1 MTSVHGLLD
10 GLCLLGETLRLLT
23 VVPGWCRRIVAVYSG
38 KARKSLSCAWLVL
51 IEGVDRVS
59 VPLGG
64 HSQELLLGLILIVA
78 VKQNSNPTV
87 VAPLLDVLVLLF
99 FDQLIDLS
107 ILKTLGAILFDPV
120 RHLVHQTIQQIS
132 SSVEIQLTFS

>member
-1 MTSVHGLLD
+1 M
-10 GLCLLGETLRLLT
+10 
-23 VVPGWCRRIVAVYSG
+23 
-38 KARKSLSCAWLVL
+38 
-51 IEGVDRVS
+51 
-59 VPLGG
+59 
-64 HSQELLLGLILIVA
+64 GLILIVA
-78 VKQNSNPTV
+78 VKQNADPAI

-132 SSVEIQLTFS
+132 SSAVNSAYVLLNGFGTL